1 MAVKSPNM
9 QLSEYLNEKHF
20 FDLESLKEKYVG
32 NSPFPH
38 IVFEDFIKK
47 DLMDDVLLE
56 FPDLSKINSKIEFE
70 NQREIKL
77 ASRGFSDISPA
88 ATKLITFLNSDIFLN
103 YLNSLTDIEETLIS
117 DPYLAGGG
125 YHEIKRGGVLKV
137 HADFNKHPNI
147 NLDRRLNLLLYL
159 NKDWE
164 DDWGGCLE
172 LYDENNLNLPIA
184 SIKPNFNTCVIFST
198 TSFTYHGHPDILNC
212 PENKSRKSLALYYF
226 SSGRPQSEIAG
237 NHSTLFVNT
246 KGEKIRTIGS
256 LRSLVIDITPPI
268 LLRKAKNLRRKFSK
282 K

>member
-1 MAVKSPNM
+1 MK
-9 QLSEYLNEKHF
+9 LSEYLNEKHF
-20 FDLESLKEKYVG
+20 SDLEGLNKRYVD

-38 IVFEDFIKK
+38 IVLKDFIKN
-47 DLMDDVLLE
+47 DLIDDVLTE
-56 FPDLSKINSKIEFE
+56 FPDLSTIDSKIEFE

-77 ASRGFSDISPA
+77 ASKGFSDISQA
-88 ATKLITFLNSDIFLN
+88 AAKLITFLNSDIFLN
-103 YLNSLTDIEETLIS
+103 YLTSLTGIKETLIS

-172 LYDENNLNLPIA
+172 LYDEDNLNLPIV
-184 SIKPNFNTCVIFST
+184 SVKPDFNTCVIFST
-198 TSFTYHGHPDILNC
+198 TSFTYHGHPDKLSC
-212 PENKSRKSLALYYF
+212 PENRSRKSLALYYF
-226 SSGRPQSEIAG
+226 SSGRPQSEVAG

-256 LRSLVIDITPPI
+256 LRSFIIDITPPI
-268 LLRKAKNLRRKFSK
+268 LLRKAKNIRRKFSK
-282 K
+282 